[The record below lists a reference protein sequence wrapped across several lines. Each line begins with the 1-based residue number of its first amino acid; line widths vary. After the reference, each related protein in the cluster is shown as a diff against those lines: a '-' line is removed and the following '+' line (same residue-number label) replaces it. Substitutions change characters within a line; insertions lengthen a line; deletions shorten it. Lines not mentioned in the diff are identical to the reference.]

1 MSSNTVILIAI
12 AAIVVV
18 AIIIA
23 LIVHGQQ
30 KAKRRRLLRDRFGPE
45 YDRLVAATGS
55 SAAAEKELEVRQK
68 RAARLTIRTL
78 SPEEQA
84 RFAARWQQ
92 VQAEFVDNPKAS
104 LGHADD
110 LLAEVMTARG
120 YPVQDFD
127 QRSADLSVD
136 HPVVVQHY
144 HTAHAIALSHKKGEA
159 TTEDLRQ
166 AMIHYRALFEDLVS
180 DTAPA
185 APVTVNIP
193 HAAE

>member
-1 MSSNTVILIAI
+1 VT
-12 AAIVVV
+12 
-18 AIIIA
+18 
-23 LIVHGQQ
+23 
-30 KAKRRRLLRDRFGPE
+30 
-45 YDRLVAATGS
+45 ATGS
-55 SAAAEKELEVRQK
+55 AGKAERELEARQK
-68 RAARLTIRTL
+68 RAARYKLRTL
-78 SPEEQA
+78 SGDEHV

-110 LLAEVMTARG
+110 LLGEVMATRG
-120 YPVQDFD
+120 YPVQDFE

-144 HTAHAIALSHKKGEA
+144 HAAHGIALRNKKDET

-166 AMIHYRALFEDLVS
+166 AMIHYRALFEELVS
-180 DTAPA
+180 DAPA
-185 APVTVNIP
+185 SLPDTIP

>member
-12 AAIVVV
+12 AAVVVV
-18 AIIIA
+18 AVIIA
-23 LIVHGQQ
+23 LIVSSQQ
-30 KAKRRRLLRDRFGPE
+30 KARRRRLLRDRFGPE

-55 SAAAEKELEVRQK
+55 SAAAEEELGSRQK
-68 RAARLTIRTL
+68 SAARFTIPPL
-78 SPEEQA
+78 SRDEQT

-92 VQAEFVDNPKAS
+92 GQAEFVDNPKAS

-144 HTAHAIALSHKKGEA
+144 HAAHGIALRHKKGEA

-166 AMIHYRALFEDLVS
+166 AMIHYRDLFE
-180 DTAPA
+180 A
-185 APVTVNIP
+185 
-193 HAAE
+193 